1 MFPALIHVLGF
12 QRASLVGFGIRAKN
26 QNKKFP
32 FLTKEQSK
40 TNATIHGCEK
50 VKPLIMIA

>member
-40 TNATIHGCEK
+40 TNATIHGCAK